1 MPGSLTTSAPVS
13 CEVVVGVN
21 GVVAPTQVLELPVST
36 RRLTTEIWLDVPVYY
51 NLYPLTNCRRAT
63 DIDLD
68 KYSSVINTRYR
79 IQKCSTYRCCI
90 GYSAV
95 CDGQ

>member
-1 MPGSLTTSAPVS
+1 MPGLLTTSAPVS

-36 RRLTTEIWLDVPVYY
+36 RRLTVKIWLDVSVYY
-51 NLYPLTNCRRAT
+51 CLCPLTNCRRAT

-68 KYSSVINTRYR
+68 KYAVVSGSRGIPKY
-79 IQKCSTYRCCI
+79 STYRCCI